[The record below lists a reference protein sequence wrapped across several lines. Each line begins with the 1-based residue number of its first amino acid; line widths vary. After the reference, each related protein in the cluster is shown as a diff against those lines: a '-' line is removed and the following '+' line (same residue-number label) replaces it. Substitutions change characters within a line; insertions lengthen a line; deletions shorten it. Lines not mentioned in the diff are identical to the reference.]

1 MVATY
6 HRQLPN
12 GLKDAK
18 VTKELKFDVNVLNLN
33 EMYISTSSRYVD
45 VAQKNCSLWEHR
57 LGWDSLPLCSQSLPQ
72 THSNLPAE
80 RCNLCLEVLKGLS
93 CLGSTAS
100 GWQALKSL

>member
-45 VAQKNCSLWEHR
+45 VAQK
-57 LGWDSLPLCSQSLPQ
+57 
-72 THSNLPAE
+72 TA
-80 RCNLCLEVLKGLS
+80 VY
-93 CLGSTAS
+93 GST
-100 GWQALKSL
+100 G